1 MKNLLK
7 KCQSLNVKFGII
19 TFFTYMLLVT
29 VILLGCYNHFFHN
42 MIKTYVSIGNEILNS
57 ASDDIDIDHIPD
69 YLSGDYDP
77 KEYDATQ
84 AKLDRYVDYYQEIY
98 YLYAFKINPGS
109 EVATIIFDSQTDH
122 DGVQLLGDDYEL
134 EHDFVSNMEKLEK
147 GESIDPLM
155 DNTEWGYLLT
165 CSKPLIGSDGECKGY
180 LLVDFN
186 LTETKEKDRLF
197 ILRLFVVVFF
207 FTLAVLFFAMKAVS
221 RRITGP
227 IEKMHHCLD
236 SFRFETNDDRQEN
249 LERLRELD
257 IKTNP
262 EIQSLYEA
270 LLSST
275 LESYTYQQEYQVAT
289 EKLGEASEMAYKD
302 SLTGAENKNAYE
314 NQLKELQEKVD
325 NGTTEM
331 SVIMV
336 DVNNLKYV
344 NDTYGHSK
352 GDAYIIGCCDVIR
365 RHCGNSHIYRI
376 GGDEFAVFLYG
387 KEHANRRSIYAHIVS
402 DYEYA
407 FEDENSQPWDRYS
420 AAVGM
425 ADYIDTDESIA
436 DVVKRADSAMYQSK
450 SEFKKKYGSYR

>member
-1 MKNLLK
+1 MKDLLK

-42 MIKTYVSIGNEILNS
+42 MIKSYVSVGNEILNS
-57 ASDDIDIDHIPD
+57 AGDDIIIDHIPD

-77 KEYDATQ
+77 KEYAASQ
-84 AKLDRYVDYYQEIY
+84 AKLDKYVNYYKEIY

-122 DGVQLLGDDYEL
+122 DSVQVLGEDYEL
-134 EHDFVSNMEKLEK
+134 EDDFVSNLDKLEK
-147 GESIDPLM
+147 GEPIEPLM
-155 DNTEWGYLLT
+155 DNTKWGYLLT

-180 LLVDFN
+180 MLVDFN
-186 LTETKEKDRLF
+186 LSETKAEDQLF
-197 ILRLFVVVFF
+197 ILKLFVVVFF
-207 FTLAVLFFAMKAVS
+207 FTLMVLFFAMKAVS

-227 IEKMHHCLD
+227 IEKMYNCLK
-236 SFRFETNDDRQEN
+236 SFRFETNNDSEEN

-257 IKTNP
+257 INTNP

-270 LLSST
+270 LLSAT
-275 LESYTYQQEYQVAT
+275 LESYTYQQEYKVAT

-314 NQLKELQEKVD
+314 NELKELQKKID
-325 NGTTEM
+325 NGMTEL

-352 GDAYIIGCCDVIR
+352 GDAYIRGCCDIIR

-376 GGDEFAVFLYG
+376 GGDEFVIFLYG
-387 KEHANRRSIYAHIVS
+387 KEHVNRRSIYAHIVS
-402 DYEYA
+402 DYEDA
-407 FEDENSQPWDRYS
+407 FDEAECKPWDRYS

-425 ADYIDTDESIA
+425 ADYTDSDESIA
-436 DVVKRADSAMYQSK
+436 DVVKRADSAMYKAK
-450 SEFKKKYGSYR
+450 SDFKEKYGSYR